1 MVLTSTLSI
10 VYHDCSSIII
20 CHVVDGDMAPGSCVK
35 RGEGEGCYAAHL
47 DVASCL
53 SMSCPELHTR
63 RRQTMTESHRSLFG
77 CHVADSD
84 VAPGFR
90 IEQMIAGGR

>member
-10 VYHDCSSIII
+10 VYHYCSSIII
-20 CHVVDGDMAPGSCVK
+20 CHVADGDMAPGSCVK

-47 DVASCL
+47 DVASCS
-53 SMSCPELHTR
+53 SMSCPELHTQQR
-63 RRQTMTESHRSLFG
+63 RTTTKSRRSSFG